1 MNNVVKLLTRQ
12 IGVGPSSSSNVYVT
26 CSTCGGEH
34 DTNECV
40 DFEQIQFVNNY
51 NWNAQNNPYSNTYNL
66 EWRNHPNFGWKDQ
79 SNP

>member
-1 MNNVVKLLTRQ
+1 MNNVVKLLNRQ
-12 IGVGPSSSSNVYVT
+12 IGVGLSSSSNVYVT

-51 NWNAQNNPYSNTYNL
+51 N
-66 EWRNHPNFGWKDQ
+66 
-79 SNP
+79 